1 VKRGLIEA
9 VKAVPFSALQACRV
23 IGLNPDRFYQWRVR
37 ESLIDKPP
45 LAKLAPHKLLKVE
58 QEEIIRYALEY
69 PEQRHRELWYNLD
82 RDEKVHVS
90 PSSVYRVLKSEDLVP
105 PHVFGKPHREKV
117 KPDPKAPHEDW
128 MVDITYIP
136 IQAIDWYL
144 IVLLDVYSRYIV
156 GWELSSSMTWFDVQ
170 RVIDFGMED
179 CGLRNSHVKPRLHN
193 DNGSQL
199 KSKKL
204 RRWLREMGVLQD
216 FSRPKVPEDLAV
228 LERFMRTVKQGE
240 VYPGEYVDQYEARD
254 GISQFIDYYN
264 HRRPHQSLGYV
275 TPYDMLTGRAEEI
288 IQQRKERHI
297 AAQKRRK
304 EANKRMA
311 DSSRLASQNPLFP

>member
-1 VKRGLIEA
+1 MKRELIEA
-9 VKAVPFSALQACRV
+9 VEVVPLSALQACRV
-23 IGLNPDRFYQWRVR
+23 LGLNPDRFYQWRIR

-45 LAKLAPHKLLKVE
+45 LAKLTPHKLLKLE

-82 RDEKVHVS
+82 REEKAHVS

-105 PHVFGKPHREKV
+105 PHVFGKPHRDKV
-117 KPDPKAPHEDW
+117 KPGPKAAHEDW
-128 MVDITYIP
+128 MIDITYIP
-136 IQAIDWYL
+136 IQAVDWYL

-156 GWELSSSMTWFDVQ
+156 GWELSSSMTWREIQ
-170 RVIDFGMED
+170 RVVDFAMED
-179 CGLRNSHVKPRLHN
+179 WGLRDSAEKPRLHN

-199 KSKKL
+199 KAKKL
-204 RRWLREMGVLQD
+204 RQWLREMGVLQD

-240 VYPGEYVDQYEARD
+240 VYPGEYVDQYEARN

-264 HRRPHQSLGYV
+264 HRRPHQSLCYV
-275 TPYDMLTGRAEEI
+275 TPHDMLTGKADEI

-304 EANKRMA
+304 EINKRMA
-311 DSSRLASQNPLFP
+311 D

>member
-1 VKRGLIEA
+1 M
-9 VKAVPFSALQACRV
+9 
-23 IGLNPDRFYQWRVR
+23 
-37 ESLIDKPP
+37 
-45 LAKLAPHKLLKVE
+45 
-58 QEEIIRYALEY
+58 
-69 PEQRHRELWYNLD
+69 
-82 RDEKVHVS
+82 HVS
-90 PSSVYRVLKSEDLVP
+90 PSSVYRVLKSEDLVL

-117 KPDPKAPHEDW
+117 KPDPRAPHEDW

-156 GWELSSSMTWFDVQ
+156 GWELSSSMTWRDVQ

-179 CGLRNSHVKPRLHN
+179 WGLRDSHVKPRLHN

-199 KSKKL
+199 KAKKL
-204 RRWLREMGVLQD
+204 RQWLREMGVLQD
-216 FSRPKVPEDLAV
+216 FSRPRVPEDLAV

-264 HRRPHQSLGYV
+264 HPRLRGDRPHQSLCYV
-275 TPYDMLTGRAEEI
+275 TPYDMLTGKAEKV

-304 EANKRMA
+304 EVNKRMA
-311 DSSRLASQNPLFP
+311 D

>member
-1 VKRGLIEA
+1 MVL
-9 VKAVPFSALQACRV
+9 
-23 IGLNPDRFYQWRVR
+23 GLNPDRFYQWRTR

-45 LAKLAPHKLLKVE
+45 LAKLTPHKLLKVE

-82 RDEKVHVS
+82 REEKAHVS

-105 PHVFGKPHREKV
+105 PHIFGKPHRDKV
-117 KPDPKAPHEDW
+117 KPDPKAAHEDW
-128 MVDITYIP
+128 MIDITYIP
-136 IQAIDWYL
+136 IQAVDWYL

-156 GWELSSSMTWFDVQ
+156 GWELSSSMTWREIQ
-170 RVIDFGMED
+170 RVVDFAMED
-179 CGLRNSHVKPRLHN
+179 WGLRDSLEKPRLHN

-199 KSKKL
+199 KAKKL
-204 RRWLREMGVLQD
+204 RQWLREMGVLQD
-216 FSRPKVPEDLAV
+216 FSRPKVPEDLAI

-240 VYPGEYVDQYEARD
+240 VYPGEYVDQYEARN

-264 HRRPHQSLGYV
+264 HRRPHQSLCYV
-275 TPYDMLTGRAEEI
+275 TPHDMLTGKADEI
-288 IQQRKERHI
+288 IKQRKERHI

-304 EANKRMA
+304 EINKRMA
-311 DSSRLASQNPLFP
+311 D

>member
-1 VKRGLIEA
+1 VKRELIEA
-9 VKAVPFSALQACRV
+9 VEATPFSALQACRV
-23 IGLNPDRFYQWRVR
+23 LGLNPDRFYQWRSR

-45 LAKLAPHKLLKVE
+45 LAKLTPHKLLKEE
-58 QEEIIRYALEY
+58 QEEIIRCALEY

-82 RDEKVHVS
+82 REEKVHVS
-90 PSSVYRVLKSEDLVP
+90 PSSVYRVLKSEDLVL

-156 GWELSSSMTWFDVQ
+156 GWELSSSMTWRDVQ

-179 CGLRNSHVKPRLHN
+179 WGLRDSHVKPRLHN

-199 KSKKL
+199 KAKKL
-204 RRWLREMGVLQD
+204 RQWLREMGVLQD

-275 TPYDMLTGRAEEI
+275 TPYDMLTGKAEEV

-297 AAQKRRK
+297 AAQKWRK
-304 EANKRMA
+304 EVNKRMA
-311 DSSRLASQNPLFP
+311 D

>member
-1 VKRGLIEA
+1 MKRELIEA
-9 VKAVPFSALQACRV
+9 VEGAPFSALQACRV
-23 IGLNPDRFYQWRVR
+23 LELNPDRFYQWRAR

-45 LAKLAPHKLLKVE
+45 LAKLTPHKLLKEE
-58 QEEIIRYALEY
+58 QEEIVRYALEY

-82 RDEKVHVS
+82 REEKLHVS
-90 PSSVYRVLKSEDLVP
+90 PSSVYRVLKSEDLVL

-117 KPDPKAPHEDW
+117 KPDPKGPHEDW

-156 GWELSSSMTWFDVQ
+156 GWELSSSMTWRDVQ

-179 CGLRNSHVKPRLHN
+179 WGLRDSHAKPRLHN

-199 KSKKL
+199 KAKKL
-204 RRWLREMGVLQD
+204 RQWLREMGVLQD

-254 GISQFIDYYN
+254 GISQFIGYYN

-275 TPYDMLTGRAEEI
+275 TPYDMLTGKAEEV
-288 IQQRKERHI
+288 IQRRKERHI

-304 EANKRMA
+304 EVNKRMA
-311 DSSRLASQNPLFP
+311 D

>member
-1 VKRGLIEA
+1 VL
-9 VKAVPFSALQACRV
+9 
-23 IGLNPDRFYQWRVR
+23 GLNPDRFYQWRAR

-45 LAKLAPHKLLKVE
+45 LAKLTPHKLLKEE

-82 RDEKVHVS
+82 REEKVHVS
-90 PSSVYRVLKSEDLVP
+90 PSSIYRVLKSEDLVP

-117 KPDPKAPHEDW
+117 KPDPVAPHEDW

-144 IVLLDVYSRYIV
+144 IVFLDVYSRYIV
-156 GWELSSSMTWFDVQ
+156 GWELSSGMTWRDVQ

-179 CGLRNSHVKPRLHN
+179 WGLRDSHVKPRLHN

-199 KSKKL
+199 KAKEL
-204 RRWLREMGVLQD
+204 RQWLREMGVLQD

-264 HRRPHQSLGYV
+264 HPRVRGDRPHQSLGYV
-275 TPYDMLTGRAEEI
+275 TPYDMLTGKAEEV

-304 EANKRMA
+304 EVNKRMA
-311 DSSRLASQNPLFP
+311 D